1 VSSGLPIRFE
11 PARLDHVEVFLS
23 MMRALEGADPGTTAF
38 DEPRRRVIFEDF
50 LNEAEFGRAWLI
62 FEGEKLAGYVVLTLG
77 FSFEYRGRDAYI
89 DELYLDGQ
97 FRGRGIGR
105 KTMEF
110 VEEEARKLGVNAIHL
125 EATRGNMAAIE
136 LYRRVGF
143 MDHDRRLMTKNL
155 TQQAEQ

>member
-1 VSSGLPIRFE
+1 
-11 PARLDHVEVFLS
+11 
-23 MMRALEGADPGTTAF
+23 MMRALEDADPGTTPF
-38 DEPRRRVIFEDF
+38 DERRRRVIFEQF
-50 LNEAEFGRAWLI
+50 LTEAGSGRAWLI
-62 FEGEKLAGYVVLTLG
+62 FEGEELAGYVILTLG
-77 FSFEYRGRDAYI
+77 FSFEYRGRDGYI

-125 EATRGNMAAIE
+125 EATRGNVAAVE

-143 MDHDRRLMTKNL
+143 VDHERRLMTKKL

>member
-1 VSSGLPIRFE
+1 
-11 PARLDHVEVFLS
+11 
-23 MMRALEGADPGTTAF
+23 MMRALEGTDPGTTPF
-38 DEPRRRVIFEDF
+38 DEPRRRAIFEDF
-50 LNEAEFGRAWLI
+50 LNEAGFGRAWLI

-77 FSFEYRGRDAYI
+77 FSFEYRGRDGYI

-110 VEEEARKLGVNAIHL
+110 VEEEARKLDVNAIHL

-143 MDHDRRLMTKNL
+143 VDHERRLMTKKL